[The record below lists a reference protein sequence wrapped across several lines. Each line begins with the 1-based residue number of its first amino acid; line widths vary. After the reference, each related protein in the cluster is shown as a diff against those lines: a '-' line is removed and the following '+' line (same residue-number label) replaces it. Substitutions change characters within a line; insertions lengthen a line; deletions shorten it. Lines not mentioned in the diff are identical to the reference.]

1 MEVLVGRRE
10 PEKEYVGPN
19 RMGGDKLEKEG
30 RRQNM
35 EASDTTDMVER
46 AEGVT
51 VAEEAFVWHMQAR
64 RRGRWRTQDREI
76 MTAQVIRCERE
87 WRFRRDSVR
96 V

>member
-1 MEVLVGRRE
+1 MLVGRKQ

-35 EASDTTDMVER
+35 EASVTTVMVES

-64 RRGRWRTQDREI
+64 RRGRRTQGGGNYDG
-76 MTAQVIRCERE
+76 TV
-87 WRFRRDSVR
+87 FRWDGRNR
-96 V
+96 IQEA